1 MPIIGTGLNVAGLRS
16 EFFDRFREVTTVYM
30 DLATRYSSNKD
41 VEHHKWLGTVPQMRE
56 WGTGRL
62 AKGLR
67 TESYDVANA
76 KYEATIEVD
85 RDEIDDDQ
93 TGQIRLRIQELA
105 RRAATHKDK
114 MIADLLNNGDQ
125 AGYLAYDGKVFFADD
140 HESGASGAQD
150 NLLTFAVADD
160 DVDVFTATEGKT
172 ALQNAIE
179 AMMLYLDDQGE
190 PGDRDQ
196 GGLVIVCPWAQYYR
210 WLEVINA
217 SVINNTTNVM
227 TSAARVIPFS
237 RLTTAGKWFLL
248 KTNEG
253 IRPFI
258 FQDRR
263 PIEFDAVEKGSEQ
276 AFHQEKYSYGVSGRY
291 RLAYGEW
298 RYAVQTTFT
307 T

>member
-227 TSAARVIPFS
+227 TAPDHGREMVPAQDKRGDSTVHLPGSSSDRV
-237 RLTTAGKWFLL
+237 RCGREGQRAGVPPGEVQLRSEW
-248 KTNEG
+248 
-253 IRPFI
+253 
-258 FQDRR
+258 
-263 PIEFDAVEKGSEQ
+263 PISP
-276 AFHQEKYSYGVSGRY
+276 GV
-291 RLAYGEW
+291 W
-298 RYAVQTTFT
+298 
-307 T
+307 